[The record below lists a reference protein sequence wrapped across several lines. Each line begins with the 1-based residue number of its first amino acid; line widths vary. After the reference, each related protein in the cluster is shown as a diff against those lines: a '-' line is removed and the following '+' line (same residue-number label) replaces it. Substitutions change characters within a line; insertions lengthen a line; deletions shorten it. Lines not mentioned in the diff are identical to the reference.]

1 MRVGSNGITVAQLT
15 KYLADAGMDANT
27 EIYPL
32 GAKAKYI
39 KVDRATKAVVI
50 DEEPLEEYDNL
61 ECICDT
67 CDGCIWYVDGECK
80 IEIDEEDIQ

>member
-15 KYLADAGMDANT
+15 KYLADVGMDANT

-67 CDGCIWYVDGECK
+67 CLECPHWTGTECDGDL
-80 IEIDEEDIQ
+80 